1 MSILTSLKNIFS
13 MKKSVKKTK
22 TASKPAPKKA
32 VKKVV
37 KKSVQSQSSID
48 IDKSKKAKPVGY
60 RYEGKGIYDKPTM
73 EDIKRGWGW
82 VNGRKLYVYYEGR
95 PTKSDKS
102 LKRKI

>member
-1 MSILTSLKNIFS
+1 MSIFNKLKNILT
-13 MKKSVKKTK
+13 MKKSVKKTS
-22 TASKPAPKKA
+22 TAPKKA

-48 IDKSKKAKPVGY
+48 IDKSKKAKPAGY

-82 VNGRKLYVYYEGR
+82 VKGKKLYVYYEGR